1 MQQDMEPSK
10 SARFE
15 ARITEDQ
22 KAVFQRAAVL
32 GGHRSLTEFVI
43 QSAQEKAD
51 ALIREHDVLNLTA
64 NDQRLFVEALLKP
77 PAPNQKLK
85 RAARRY
91 KNMETGR

>member
-1 MQQDMEPSK
+1 MQQDIETSK

-22 KAVFQRAAVL
+22 KAIFQRAAVL

-51 ALIREHDVLNLTA
+51 ALIRDHDVLNLTTK
-64 NDQRLFVEALLKP
+64 DQRIFVDALLKP
-77 PAPNQKLK
+77 PAPNKKLK
-85 RAARRY
+85 RAVQRY
-91 KNMETGR
+91 KNMDTGR